1 MKNLN
6 VELKESFS
14 NLNIGQCVKLD
25 SLPDKTPGWVL
36 MDSHETILVAIPCS
50 QKLIFNENFAG
61 IVMRTSVRKI
71 SDEEIPLL
79 SIASDEYDS
88 REQFAKICA
97 DFLDPKS
104 RDEVAGNPSAWW
116 ERWKHLLGNK
126 QGENRPYPVIGELL
140 TWKTLLEA
148 KVVAT
153 WSGPQGST
161 HDVESAQRSF
171 EVKSTTDRTGAT
183 VTISSQ
189 HQLSVAQDK
198 ELFLVFNRFEPIA
211 GNLSI
216 NSLAED
222 LVALG
227 ANSTELETQLGK
239 LGFPRGRIARFKP
252 YRLLE
257 SIVFRVDENFP
268 KIVDESFKGNAFPD
282 GVIKLIYDIDLANLQ
297 RKQLE
302 QFIKEGWGQ

>member
-1 MKNLN
+1 MNSLN
-6 VELKESFS
+6 EELKRSFT

-25 SLPDKTPGWVL
+25 SLPEKTPGWVL
-36 MDSHETILVAIPCS
+36 MDSHQTILVAIPCS
-50 QKLIFNENFAG
+50 EKLIFNENFAG
-61 IVMRTSVRKI
+61 IAMRTSVRKI
-71 SDEEIPLL
+71 SDEKMPLL

-97 DFLDPKS
+97 DFLDSKS
-104 RDEVAGNPSAWW
+104 RDEVAGNPSTWW

-126 QGENRPYPVIGELL
+126 QGDNRPYPVIGELL
-140 TWKTLLEA
+140 TWKTLREA
-148 KVVAT
+148 EVAAT
-153 WSGPQGST
+153 WSGPKGNT

-171 EVKSTTDRTGAT
+171 EVKSTVERTGAT
-183 VTISSQ
+183 VTISGQ

-239 LGFPRGRIARFKP
+239 LGFPKGRTARFKR

-268 KIVDESFKGNAFPD
+268 KIIDENFKGNAFPV

-297 RKQLE
+297 RKQLDH
-302 QFIKEGWGQ
+302 FIKEGWGK